1 MKDLKNSFVYKEKDP
16 IDSNGDM
23 SLTIGSLIKI
33 SNLVTGSNNI
43 TLRKNENSHGIYKM
57 HMHKH
62 PIQNTLHQIIDQLNE
77 WEITSVKLYSIHLN

>member
-33 SNLVTGSNNI
+33 SNLV
-43 TLRKNENSHGIYKM
+43 LV
-57 HMHKH
+57 
-62 PIQNTLHQIIDQLNE
+62 QIILL
-77 WEITSVKLYSIHLN
+77 WEKMKIHMEFIKCICINIQYKTHFIK

>member
-33 SNLVTGSNNI
+33 SNLV
-43 TLRKNENSHGIYKM
+43 LV
-57 HMHKH
+57 
-62 PIQNTLHQIIDQLNE
+62 QIIL
-77 WEITSVKLYSIHLN
+77 L